1 MKDGRTHLAHKA
13 KHAVDLSSGA
23 LVAVTLQPADEGD
36 TTTIQQ
42 TLAEAQPGAQSVNER
57 GIEEAV
63 ADKGYHSAAS
73 RNQRKPQRHGEHRE
87 NTEILGRFA
96 LPAVSVTSM
105 RLRAQS
111 RECHVGSSF
120 PDRHRPLQV
129 SNCLRPKTTGVGR
142 NPSLSLSSI
151 RDLCASVVCQN
162 RRAPQRNHQ
171 LVAQAFSETAP
182 RE

>member
-1 MKDGRTHLAHKA
+1 MGTFKGKVSVPDEETLDFAGMFVFDR
-13 KHAVDLSSGA
+13 AV
-23 LVAVTLQPADEGD
+23 
-36 TTTIQQ
+36 
-42 TLAEAQPGAQSVNER
+42 
-57 GIEEAV
+57 
-63 ADKGYHSAAS
+63 HSAAS

-96 LPAVSVTSM
+96 LPAVFVTSM

-142 NPSLSLSSI
+142 NPSLCLSSI

-171 LVAQAFSETAP
+171 LVVQWDGAEAARWAGHPELHPGTGAGTTELAGQARATAASLCEP
-182 RE
+182 AAPAR